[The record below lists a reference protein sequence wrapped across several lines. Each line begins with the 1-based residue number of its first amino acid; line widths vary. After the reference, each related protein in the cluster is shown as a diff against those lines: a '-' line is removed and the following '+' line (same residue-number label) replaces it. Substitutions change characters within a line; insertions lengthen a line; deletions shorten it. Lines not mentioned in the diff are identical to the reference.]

1 MSVCIRK
8 MLYKSTQVIY
18 ADIAHRLSVTRKLH
32 PSQIT
37 SDLYWQRPCI
47 LAQIEACTLDVG
59 DCDQI
64 SSYPAGDMAVAS

>member
-8 MLYKSTQVIY
+8 MLYKSTQ
-18 ADIAHRLSVTRKLH
+18 AQCNEEFKLH

-37 SDLYWQRPCI
+37 CDLYWQRPCI